1 MLVAHQTQADRFDG
15 GIDARL
21 IGWFGGH
28 PGLGLRLAAPGSLV
42 PAAVLT
48 TLLVIGSLLARRL
61 NGALLALVSVTVSIG
76 LDERVFKPWFDRTY
90 LGFLSY
96 PSGHT
101 TAVFALA
108 ATVTVLLL
116 VTPQPGRRRVLRM
129 VVVAASCLVGGAVAA
144 AVIGLRWHYFTDTVA
159 GAAVGIGTVCGVAM
173 LLDLPQVR
181 RLSPNE
187 VRRGMPDWTGYRRGP
202 MVTPATVAPT
212 HLGRQSCRM
221 SSTSWTFRRSVWSP
235 RRSRTPWPD

>member
-1 MLVAHQTQADRFDG
+1 M
-15 GIDARL
+15 
-21 IGWFGGH
+21 
-28 PGLGLRLAAPGSLV
+28 
-42 PAAVLT
+42 
-48 TLLVIGSLLARRL
+48 
-61 NGALLALVSVTVSIG
+61 SVTVAVG
-76 LDERVFKPWFDRTY
+76 LDERVFKPFFGRTY

-116 VTPQPGRRRVLRM
+116 VTPQPARRRGLRM

-159 GAAVGIGTVCGVAM
+159 GAAVGIGTVCAVAL

-181 RLSPNE
+181 RLSPN
-187 VRRGMPDWTGYRRGP
+187 
-202 MVTPATVAPT
+202 
-212 HLGRQSCRM
+212 
-221 SSTSWTFRRSVWSP
+221 
-235 RRSRTPWPD
+235 